1 MNASGP
7 SQARRPQ
14 SRQPGRPR
22 RATPHIREFLADS
35 LTPLA
40 VYRRLAEV
48 SDFRFLFESVS
59 GGEQV
64 SRFSF
69 LGAGPSEV
77 YRLYPD
83 RLEAE
88 RGGRTRRLPGE
99 PVAALR
105 RVLGEISAE
114 PGSIPFTGGLV
125 GYFGYDLIRLLERL
139 PHRPPDP
146 HQLPVALLARFDTL
160 VIFDHAYQRVLAIAN
175 EIEDEISVG
184 AAERELARLS
194 RLLTAAGGGGGVAM
208 PGRTPPPLAP
218 ELKGLD
224 GPAYRRAVLTA
235 KEHIA
240 AGDIFQVVLARR
252 FRVPRRV
259 EPLLLYRALRMVNP
273 SPYMVLL
280 EAPEL
285 ALVGASPEM
294 LVRKTGHHI
303 STRPIAGTRPRGM
316 DEAGDRRLAEDLLAD
331 AKERAEHVMLVDLG
345 RNDLGRVAMPGSVRV
360 PTFMEVERYS
370 HVMHI
375 VSSVEAELAS
385 GRDGLDLLLSC
396 FPAGTVSGAPKI
408 RAMEIIDE
416 LEPEARGPYAGAI
429 GYLSYSGD
437 VDTCIAIRTLV
448 VRPAETWI
456 TAGAGIVAD
465 SDPRSEEIETENK
478 AAAMLAAVGL
488 AEALQERD
496 ERDERGPRGATG
508 AKSAKSTKS
517 AKGTKGTKSAR
528 DTMGA
533 TDARGAKVAKP
544 EKAVQRRRGAA
555 RGGSE

>member
-1 MNASGP
+1 MSGPRPSQVRRRPAAPGASGTF
-7 SQARRPQ
+7 SLSGQAAESDERRRSGQARRP
-14 SRQPGRPR
+14 R
-22 RATPHIREFLADS
+22 RAVPHIREFLADS

-48 SDFRFLFESVS
+48 SGFRFLFESVS
-59 GGEQV
+59 GGERV

-77 YRLYPD
+77 YRLHAD
-83 RLEAE
+83 RLEVE
-88 RGGRTRRLPGE
+88 REGRVARLPGE
-99 PVAALR
+99 PIAALR
-105 RVLGEISAE
+105 AVLGEITAE
-114 PGSIPFTGGLV
+114 PGPIPFTGGLV

-139 PHRPPDP
+139 PNRPPDP
-146 HQLPVALLARFDTL
+146 YDLPVALLARFDTV

-175 EIEDEISVG
+175 EIEDEISVA
-184 AAERELARLS
+184 AAERELSRLS
-194 RLLTAAGGGGGVAM
+194 RLLTAAGAGGGVAM
-208 PGRTPPPLAP
+208 PGRAPRPLIP
-218 ELKGLD
+218 ELPSLD
-224 GPAYRRAVLTA
+224 GAAYRRAVATA

-240 AGDIFQVVLARR
+240 AGDIFQAVLARR

-259 EPLLLYRALRMVNP
+259 EPLQLYRALRMVNP

-280 EAPEL
+280 EAPEV

-294 LVRKTGHHI
+294 LVRKTGRHV
-303 STRPIAGTRPRGM
+303 TTCPIAGTRPRGM

-345 RNDLGRVAMPGSVRV
+345 RNDLGRVALAGSVRV

-375 VSSVEAELAS
+375 VSTVEAELAD
-385 GRDGLDLLLSC
+385 RCDGLDALLSC

-437 VDTCIAIRTLV
+437 LDTCIAIRTLV
-448 VRPAETWI
+448 VRPGETSV

-465 SDPRSEEIETENK
+465 SDPFSEERETENK
-478 AAAMLAAVGL
+478 AAAMLQAVGL
-488 AEALQERD
+488 AEALQER
-496 ERDERGPRGATG
+496 GG
-508 AKSAKSTKS
+508 
-517 AKGTKGTKSAR
+517 
-528 DTMGA
+528 
-533 TDARGAKVAKP
+533 DA
-544 EKAVQRRRGAA
+544 
-555 RGGSE
+555 